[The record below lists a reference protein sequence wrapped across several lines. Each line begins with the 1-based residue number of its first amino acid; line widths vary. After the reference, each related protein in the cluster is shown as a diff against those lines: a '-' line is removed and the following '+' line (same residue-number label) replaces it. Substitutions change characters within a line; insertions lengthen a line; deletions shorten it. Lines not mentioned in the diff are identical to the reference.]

1 MKKLICLLTAF
12 ALLLGLSCSLA
23 ASDPIIRDDAG
34 LLTEAEE
41 AALAEIMS
49 PICEYGVPVFWSTT
63 ETGYFRS
70 KAEDFYVRMLGSGS
84 GVLFVI
90 DMSSRQLT
98 VLADGAIYRVVT
110 SSEATS
116 ITDNVYRLASAGKY
130 ADCAMEVFREVYQL
144 LRGEQIVRP
153 MKLVSNLLLAATLAL
168 LIVYLYISRRYET
181 RPKTGKVR
189 AALPVTAL
197 ASAAFLVN
205 ITNKKKIMTRRRKVD
220 LGSSDSGGD
229 GGSSGG
235 GSSGGGSSGGG
246 SSGGGGGGFSGGGGS
261 HGF

>member
-1 MKKLICLLTAF
+1 MKKLICLLTAL

-41 AALAEIMS
+41 AALAEIMA
-49 PICEYGVPVFWSTT
+49 PICEYGVPVFWST
-63 ETGYFRS
+63 EQPGAYRA
-70 KAEDFYVRMLGSGS
+70 KAEDFYTRTLGSGS

-98 VLADGAIYRVVT
+98 VLANGAIYRVVT
-110 SSEATS
+110 SSEALS
-116 ITDNVYRLASAGKY
+116 ITDNVYRLAGAGKY
-130 ADCAMEVFREVYQL
+130 ADCAEEAFREVYQL

-153 MKLVSNLLLAATLAL
+153 MKLVSNLLLAAAMAL

-189 AALPVTAL
+189 AVLPVTAL
-197 ASAAFLVN
+197 TSAAFLVN
-205 ITNKKKIMTRRRKVD
+205 VTNKKKIMTRQRKVD

-246 SSGGGGGGFSGGGGS
+246 GGGFSGGGGS

>member
-1 MKKLICLLTAF
+1 MKKLICLLTAL

-34 LLTEAEE
+34 LLTESEE
-41 AALAEIMS
+41 AALAEIMA

-63 ETGYFRS
+63 ETGNHRA
-70 KAEDFYVRMLGSGS
+70 KAENFYVRTLGSAS

-110 SSEATS
+110 SSEAIS

-130 ADCAMEVFREVYQL
+130 ADCAAEAFREVCQL

-168 LIVYLYISRRYET
+168 LIVYVYISRRYET
-181 RPKTGKVR
+181 RPKTGRLR

-197 ASAAFLVN
+197 TAAAFHISL
-205 ITNKKKIMTRRRKVD
+205 TNEEKIMTRQRVVD
-220 LGSSDSGGD
+220 LSSD
-229 GGSSGG
+229 GGSDGGGSGSDGGGSGG
-235 GSSGGGSSGGG
+235 GG
-246 SSGGGGGGFSGGGGS
+246 GGGGGGFSGGGGS

>member
-1 MKKLICLLTAF
+1 
-12 ALLLGLSCSLA
+12 
-23 ASDPIIRDDAG
+23 
-34 LLTEAEE
+34 
-41 AALAEIMS
+41 
-49 PICEYGVPVFWSTT
+49 
-63 ETGYFRS
+63 
-70 KAEDFYVRMLGSGS
+70 MLGSGS

-98 VLADGAIYRVVT
+98 VLADGAIYCVVT

-116 ITDNVYRLASAGKY
+116 ITDNVPLRQRSCETLTVPWRFS
-130 ADCAMEVFREVYQL
+130 EVCQL

-168 LIVYLYISRRYET
+168 LIVYVYISRRYET